1 MISEFYKNES
11 NDNAVSSRKMAAL
24 WLRGSNPQGLDYQEK
39 VCNEFAEHNGISIKK
54 TYGCMGVSTG
64 QQGEL
69 LNNMVSEVTQDQ
81 EINVI
86 LVFSE
91 DRLSNGDGYSS
102 MGSVKVYHK
111 LRTMNIPAELHVYA
125 LANHAFRNCKP
136 DDPMMFWKDRAYA
149 WMKVMNLL

>member
-86 LVFSE
+86 LVFSA
-91 DRLSNGDGYSS
+91 DRLSRKEPEVSELKALLKEKG
-102 MGSVKVYHK
+102 MGLIIAGPNNKQS
-111 LRTMNIPAELHVYA
+111 E
-125 LANHAFRNCKP
+125 
-136 DDPMMFWKDRAYA
+136 
-149 WMKVMNLL
+149 